1 MKKKQKQIKSI
12 PHFKNEDDERTFW
25 DSHTEDA
32 LDYFDMNH
40 PIKLDLSEL
49 KFSTFPVTIRL
60 PQSLVDD
67 LKIQANRRDVPY
79 QSLMKIFLAEKV
91 REEKLMW
98 KKLQN

>member
-1 MKKKQKQIKSI
+1 MKKNKQMIKSI
-12 PHFKNEDDERTFW
+12 PHFKSEDDERDFW
-25 DSHTEDA
+25 ATHDA
-32 LDYFDMNH
+32 TDYFDFSKPM
-40 PIKLDLSEL
+40 KLDISEL

-91 REEKLMW
+91 REEELMW

>member
-1 MKKKQKQIKSI
+1 MKKKQKQIKPI
-12 PHFKNEDDERTFW
+12 PHFKNEDDERAFW
-25 DSHTEDA
+25 DKHTNDS
-32 LDYFDMNH
+32 LDYFDWEH
-40 PIKLDLSEL
+40 PIKLDISNL

-91 REEKLMW
+91 REEELMW
-98 KKLQN
+98 KKLQH